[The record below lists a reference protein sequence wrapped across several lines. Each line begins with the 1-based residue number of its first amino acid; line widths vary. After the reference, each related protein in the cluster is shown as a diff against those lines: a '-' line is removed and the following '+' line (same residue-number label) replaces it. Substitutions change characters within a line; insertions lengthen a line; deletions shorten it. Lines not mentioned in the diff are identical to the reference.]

1 MSKTPEGLTEQSAD
15 DKKMSL
21 CKEIRELMEK
31 QETVNRAVE
40 RSLTEL
46 KRSSLED
53 FDNGTLEFLLRKAV
67 EADNLLTQVKD
78 FFAPIA

>member
-1 MSKTPEGLTEQSAD
+1 MSEVPENLDNQTVD